1 MILLQAKLKRTL
13 KRLIPEE
20 MLALENLYGKNSAHY
35 VKQAH
40 FKYLYCIKEGK
51 NSTNQC
57 ANVIT

>member
-35 VKQAH
+35 VK
-40 FKYLYCIKEGK
+40 
-51 NSTNQC
+51 
-57 ANVIT
+57 